1 MILLLAAGCGAPK
14 LDDDFLREEGGSSDS
29 FIAEEIPDSSVIKR
43 IDSLNS
49 EIADLESLF
58 RKISDKDLVTRMDSL
73 LREIS
78 EIKRNISTP
87 VQNDYSKLDSLEKAG
102 LAQSE
107 KIKEIEKKIKNL
119 SEKKGVTLPAKSEVK
134 HSFDKSPS
142 AEINTFDDFNTNY
155 DYAISLYN
163 TKKYEDAY
171 SVFKNLLNSKLKKP
185 DLVDNL
191 YFWMGE
197 CSFQKADYRDAIAQF
212 KNVLQIPKAN
222 KIEDALWKL
231 GLSNEKLNLIE
242 EAREYL
248 QRLMDSFPKSRYM
261 NRAKAKLK
269 TLI

>member
-1 MILLLAAGCGAPK
+1 M
-14 LDDDFLREEGGSSDS
+14 
-29 FIAEEIPDSSVIKR
+29 
-43 IDSLNS
+43 
-49 EIADLESLF
+49 
-58 RKISDKDLVTRMDSL
+58 
-73 LREIS
+73 
-78 EIKRNISTP
+78 
-87 VQNDYSKLDSLEKAG
+87 
-102 LAQSE
+102 
-107 KIKEIEKKIKNL
+107 
-119 SEKKGVTLPAKSEVK
+119 
-134 HSFDKSPS
+134 
-142 AEINTFDDFNTNY
+142 
-155 DYAISLYN
+155 YN
-163 TKKYEDAY
+163 AKKYDDAY

-197 CSFQKADYRDAIAQF
+197 CSFQKADYRDAISQF

-248 QRLMDSFPKSRYM
+248 QRLIDSFPKSRYI